1 MVGKRKTGFLRSW
14 HANEEAEI
22 SVSTPKSG
30 TSTKSHPMGG
40 SFSGKRLVDKRV
52 PLFSVSTR

>member
-1 MVGKRKTGFLRSW
+1 MGKRKTGSLRWW
-14 HANEEAEI
+14 HASEEAEM

-40 SFSGKRLVDKRV
+40 GFSAKRLVDKRV
-52 PLFSVSTR
+52 PLFSVPTG

>member
-1 MVGKRKTGFLRSW
+1 MGKRKTGSLRWW
-14 HANEEAEI
+14 HANGEAGK

-40 SFSGKRLVDKRV
+40 SFSTKRLVDKRV
-52 PLFSVSTR
+52 PLFSVPTG

>member
-1 MVGKRKTGFLRSW
+1 MVWKRKTGFLRSW
-14 HANEEAEI
+14 HANKEAGM

-40 SFSGKRLVDKRV
+40 RFSAKRLVDKRV
-52 PLFSVSTR
+52 PLFEVPTG